1 MASWIAYWGNMP
13 DIYIYIYIYIL
24 ESTGALRAPLI
35 LRMPLFVSGPM
46 TSKVAVRKTWGLGC
60 NLVEARHLD
69 PAT

>member
-1 MASWIAYWGNMP
+1 M
-13 DIYIYIYIYIL
+13 YIYIYIL

-35 LRMPLFVSGPM
+35 LHMPLFVSGPM